1 MLKKTLAPIRILW
14 AMLLVTMLAFVLRMV
29 GLVQVPARWD
39 EGWSVA
45 HASLGLSDLFTIT
58 AEDVHPPLFY
68 MLLGAW
74 QSIMGISLFG
84 DRFLA
89 VLMSLPAIPL
99 AFAVAR
105 RWSGSV
111 RLALIAAGLMTW
123 FPLLVYYGA
132 VIRMYALA
140 PTFVFL
146 ATWAALRLLDSR
158 ARSRVGSLAAFVVG
172 ATGAML
178 TLYHAAWA
186 LVALGLY
193 LLLVAI
199 LRDGRRF
206 FASLSALAVGVGLAL
221 VAYAPW
227 ALFAIPQLMQRAS
240 ADTGNTS
247 QAYPLSY
254 FLGLGVEGLVMSRWA
269 GQAGLWVIGGLILA
283 GLIAWGV
290 GLGRKG
296 QVHTAGS
303 RKAGFTLLQLALP
316 LLTIVFTLVGVGTGA
331 RNWAFNERM
340 LICAAAMLVLWLA
353 WAFDKLAQQW
363 RALAGVG
370 VIAMIGIYFNASTS
384 QVYQKTLEVFDP
396 YNPHTYMQHILPQ
409 AQPDD
414 LVFFNVLSPA
424 GFYALDRRATDPAW
438 SYALTW
444 DPVIEPVER
453 WQVRL
458 AEAAQTHQRIWVVLY
473 RGLTGRNGDLRGWL
487 DTHFYPATSEW
498 GEEGVFYGLY
508 GVSRTALVSV
518 RELPVRWQTADG
530 FDLQLVHAELP
541 ATMQAGDVLPVGL
554 IWRANVAL
562 TQNDKIFVHALDAQG
577 NVIAQH
583 DAQPLN
589 DLRPMSSL
597 PIGTDVDDH
606 HGLALPA
613 GFSGPVRIEIGI
625 YNPTTGQ
632 RLLTE
637 AGKEV
642 VELGQVNVM
651 PSYSR

>member
-1 MLKKTLAPIRILW
+1 MLKKMPAAIRVMW
-14 AMLLVTMLAFVLRMV
+14 AMVLVTILAFVLRMI
-29 GLVQVPARWD
+29 GLVQVPPRWD

-45 HASLGLSDLFTIT
+45 HASLSLSDLFTIT

-74 QSIMGISLFG
+74 QSIMGITLFG

-89 VLMSLPAIPL
+89 VMMSLPAIPL
-99 AFAVAR
+99 TFAVAK

-123 FPLLVYYGA
+123 FPLLVYYSA

-140 PTFVFL
+140 PSFVFL
-146 ATWAALRLLDSR
+146 ATWAALRLLDLPTR
-158 ARSRVGSLAAFVVG
+158 PRLGPLVAFVVG

-193 LLLVAI
+193 LLIVAI
-199 LRDGRRF
+199 LRDGRKF
-206 FASLSALAVGVGLAL
+206 TSSLSAFAVGVGLAL

-254 FLGLGVEGLVMSRWA
+254 FLGLGVEGLVMSRWV
-269 GQAGLWVIGGLILA
+269 GQAGLWVIGGLIVA
-283 GLIAWGV
+283 GLFAWGV
-290 GLGRKG
+290 GLWRKG
-296 QVHTAGS
+296 QIHATRS
-303 RKAGFTLLQLALP
+303 PRAGFTLLQLALP
-316 LLTIVFTLVGVGTGA
+316 LLTIVFTLVGVGAGA

-340 LICAAAMLVLWLA
+340 LICAAALLVLWLA

-370 VIAMIGIYFNASTS
+370 VIALIGVYFNASTS
-384 QVYQKTLEVFDP
+384 LVYQKTLEVFDP
-396 YNPHTYMQHILPQ
+396 YNPHTYTQHIVPQ
-409 AQPDD
+409 AQPND

-453 WQVRL
+453 WQARL
-458 AEAAQTHQRIWVVLY
+458 AEAAKTHQRIWVVLY

-487 DTHFYPATSEW
+487 DTHYYPATAEW

-508 GVSRTALVSV
+508 GVSRTTLNPVTGV
-518 RELPVRWQTADG
+518 PVRWKTADG

-541 ATMQAGDVLPVGL
+541 STVQAGDVLPVGL

-597 PIGTDVDDH
+597 PVGTDVDDH
-606 HGLALPA
+606 HGLTLPV
-613 GFSGPVRIEIGI
+613 GFSGRVRIEIGI
-625 YNPTTGQ
+625 YDPTTG
-632 RLLTE
+632 RRVLTD

-642 VELGQVNVM
+642 VELGQVDVT